1 MGKPFGQARY
11 FPERGN
17 DMYALDSGS
26 SVIEA
31 LPAVFGFTP
40 VDSLIA
46 ISVGPGGD
54 LRSALRLDLAD
65 ALGDVAST
73 AERFAYLV
81 ERHGGVSAVVVV
93 VSREGALCPVCAESY
108 GEMVA
113 ALKAALAECDAEV
126 SATYVVDRVEAG
138 GRWRGLD
145 GDGGGVLADPTTSPL
160 AAERVASG
168 HVQYKDRAEMG
179 TVTASDHDRAAVLA
193 PLLAAAGPVV
203 SVSQSVRTVLDA
215 VRRVAEGEDLADAEL
230 AAIGATLTDLQVRDR
245 LAVALA
251 GSGESPGAGSLW
263 AVLARCLPQPWRAE
277 ALGLF
282 ALCAYV
288 RGDAVLAAATLES
301 SLREAPEHRLSR
313 LLDLAL
319 EAGLSPTEIR
329 EGLAGMVLSPTS

>member
-1 MGKPFGQARY
+1 
-11 FPERGN
+11 
-17 DMYALDSGS
+17 MYALDSGS

-40 VDSLIA
+40 VDSLIVL
-46 ISVGPGGD
+46 SVGPGGD

-65 ALGDVAST
+65 ALGDVAAT
-73 AERFAYLV
+73 AGRFAYLV
-81 ERHGGVSAVVVV
+81 ERHGGVGAVVVV
-93 VSREGALCPVCAESY
+93 VSREGALCPVCADRY
-108 GEMVA
+108 GELVA

-126 SATYVVDRVEAG
+126 SGTYVVDRVEAG

-145 GDGGGVLADPTTSPL
+145 GDGGGVLADPTVSPL

-179 TVTASDHDRAAVLA
+179 MVTASDRDRVAVLA
-193 PLLAAAGPVV
+193 PLLAVAGPVV
-203 SVSQSVRTVLDA
+203 SVSESVWTVLDA
-215 VRRVAEGEDLADAEL
+215 VRRVAVGEDLADVEL
-230 AAIGATLTDLQVRDR
+230 AAIGATLTDLRVRDR

-251 GSGESPGAGSLW
+251 EGSGESTVADSLW

-288 RGDAVLAAATLES
+288 RGDAVLAAATLEA
-301 SLREAPEHRLSR
+301 SLSEKPEHRLSR